1 MSAAAEMHQISALDV
16 KAGRIED
23 ARAHITEAIATAEKL
38 GAEAYLYFMRT
49 DFAIL
54 LLLQGQPEE
63 AAPLIRRCLLAARR
77 IGLHLD
83 VSELLFGAACCA
95 AWQGDHVRAARLH
108 GAADRDLSAAIAVG
122 SISLTDPERQLS
134 AREQGSLRQR
144 MGDEAYQAAYRSGA
158 ALSRAQAVD
167 LALGR
172 EPPG

>member
-1 MSAAAEMHQISALDV
+1 
-16 KAGRIED
+16 
-23 ARAHITEAIATAEKL
+23 
-38 GAEAYLYFMRT
+38 MRT

-54 LLLQGQPEE
+54 LLIQGQPRE
-63 AAPLIRRCLLAARR
+63 AAPLIRRCLLMARR

-95 AWQGDHVRAARLH
+95 AWQEDHVRAARLH

-134 AREQGSLRQR
+134 EREQSSLRQI
-144 MGDEAYQAAYRSGA
+144 MGDQAYDVAYRFGA
-158 ALSRAQAVD
+158 GLSRAQAVD

-172 EPPG
+172 EALG